1 MPWNMDTTEAEF
13 AVLPFDKLQRHHDS
27 HHHVHHPLPLS
38 KSTSNK
44 IGVYLKGTLSK
55 EISRLA
61 GGKGQ
66 GISANAL
73 CPAMPSELGVP
84 KISPPQLCLVLGQH
98 LF

>member
-13 AVLPFDKLQRHHDS
+13 AALPFDKLQRHHDS

-44 IGVYLKGTLSK
+44 FGVYLKGTLSK

-61 GGKGQ
+61 AKGRAFLPMLYVRQ
-66 GISANAL
+66 
-73 CPAMPSELGVP
+73 CPRNWVFP
-84 KISPPQLCLVLGQH
+84 K
-98 LF
+98 